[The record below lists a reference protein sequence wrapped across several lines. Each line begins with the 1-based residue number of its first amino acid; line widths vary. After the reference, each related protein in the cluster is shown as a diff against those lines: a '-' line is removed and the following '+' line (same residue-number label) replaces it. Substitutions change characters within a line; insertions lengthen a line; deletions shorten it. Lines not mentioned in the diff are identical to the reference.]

1 MPMLATIG
9 GGSARGFGFNLH
21 SAGAASEFFFHTET
35 TASTNLTAFSVPSE
49 VPTNNRAFIWITFEN
64 DATTGTYTPPSGWDL
79 VIPFQSLPTG
89 SGLSGSPTCSGA
101 LLSKRN
107 VTASES
113 VTISNARGTTN
124 LGGASCAGVVL
135 DGRYLLGSNFLF
147 DGPSSGTF
155 DVICGSTSG
164 NVATLG
170 GTVLTS
176 QTATYSRDTN
186 EALICLLGVDAGSA
200 APPAISLDSD
210 FTASEAYAGSVNG
223 RAAAAGIISADT
235 TGANVDITW
244 HTGDTNS
251 GYYGIVFKAV
261 ESRLVLLD
269 TITGNDA
276 SVNTWTQ
283 YTYGSS
289 DGLPYSLAGRLLIQ
303 HIAPST
309 FTSDQ
314 QIDDLTVDG
323 TLYDFESGNEGFQYA
338 TENTYL
344 STLTYSNRN
353 STYTGKIFGPVANA
367 TTNTVWNR
375 DAAGTGSQNT
385 GSGID
390 HTLGTTAGFYLYFE
404 SSGSGWPFGA
414 ILRSPSVTL
423 DASPSIDFWSSR
435 FGAAMGDTEVW
446 WYDES

>member
-1 MPMLATIG
+1 MLRQSGMMAAAGVATG
-9 GGSARGFGFNLH
+9 PV
-21 SAGAASEFFFHTET
+21 SEFFFHTET
-35 TASTNLTAFSVPSE
+35 TTSSNLTAFNLPSE

-64 DATTGTYTPPSGWDL
+64 NAGSGVYIPPSGGWDL
-79 VIPFQSLPTG
+79 VIPFQPLAGG
-89 SGLSGSPTCSGA
+89 SGVSGSPTCSGV

-113 VTISNARGTTN
+113 VTISNARGGSN
-124 LGGASCAGVVL
+124 LGGGSCAGVVL

-155 DVICGSTSG
+155 DIVTGTSG
-164 NVATLG
+164 GVVATLG
-170 GTVLTS
+170 GTTLTAS
-176 QTATYSRDTN
+176 TATYSRDTG
-186 EALICLLGVDAGSA
+186 EALVWLMGVDAGNN
-200 APPAISLDSD
+200 APPTITPDSD
-210 FTASEAYAGSVNG
+210 FTSSEAYAGSVNG

-244 HTGDTNS
+244 HTADTDS
-251 GYYGIVFKAV
+251 TYYGIVFKAV
-261 ESRLVLLD
+261 ESRLVLLE

-276 SVNTWTQ
+276 SVDTWTQ

-314 QIDDLTVDG
+314 QIDDVTVDG
-323 TLYDFESGNEGFQYA
+323 TLYDFESDSDGFTYAGENEYYSA
-338 TENTYL
+338 K
-344 STLTYSNRN
+344 TYSDRATSYGGESWTAV
-353 STYTGKIFGPVANA
+353 STAA
-367 TTNTVWNR
+367 TNGAWNR
-375 DAAGTGSQNT
+375 DAGGTGSANT

-404 SSGSGWPFGA
+404 SSGASWPFGA

-435 FGAAMGDTEVW
+435 FGATMGNTEVW

>member
-1 MPMLATIG
+1 ML
-9 GGSARGFGFNLH
+9 RQ
-21 SAGAASEFFFHTET
+21 AGMMAAAGVSTEAVSQFFFHTET
-35 TASTNLTAFSVPSE
+35 SASSNLTAFNVPSE

-64 DATTGTYTPPSGWDL
+64 NAGSGTYTPPSGWDL
-79 VIPFQSLPTG
+79 VIPFQPLAGG
-89 SGLSGSPTCSGA
+89 SGVAGSPTCSGA

-113 VTISNARGTTN
+113 VTISNVKGASN
-124 LGGASCAGVVL
+124 LGGGACAGVVL

-147 DGPSSGTF
+147 DGPSAGTF
-155 DVICGSTSG
+155 DIVTG
-164 NVATLG
+164 NSAGVVATLG
-170 GTVLTS
+170 GTTLTN
-176 QTATYSRDTN
+176 QTATYSRDTG
-186 EALICLLGVDAGSA
+186 EALVWLMGVDSGSN
-200 APPAISLDSD
+200 APPTITPDSD
-210 FTASEAYAGSVNG
+210 FTSSEAYAGAVNG

-244 HTGDTNS
+244 HTGDTDS
-251 GYYGIVFKAV
+251 SYYGIVFKAV
-261 ESRLVLLD
+261 ESRLVLLE
-269 TITGNDA
+269 TITGTTLQNA
-276 SVNTWTQ
+276 WVN
-283 YTYGSS
+283 YSYGSS

-314 QIDDLTVDG
+314 QIDDVTVDG
-323 TLYDFESGNEGFQYA
+323 TLYDFESDNEGFQYA

-344 STLTYSNRN
+344 STLTYANRD
-353 STYTGKIFGPVANA
+353 STYTGKSFVSVNTATFNA
-367 TTNTVWNR
+367 AWNR
-375 DAAGTGSQNT
+375 DAGGTGSANT
-385 GSGID
+385 GSDID
-390 HTLGTTAGFYLYFE
+390 HTLGNGAGFYLYFE
-404 SSGSGWPFGA
+404 SSGSGWPFGS